1 MRLSSPDW
9 SIPAGLKWLEINGY
23 PMSFRDEGAGDPL
36 VLIHGS
42 FCDYRYWDAQ
52 IGPFTER
59 HRVVAPS
66 LRHYFPEIWDGKDAD
81 FSFAQHA
88 DDVAGLVRALGLDR
102 VHLLGHSRGG
112 AVAIEVAKRHPHVIR
127 SLILSDA
134 SCNLDLSETEENRN
148 ADAFRADLFRELRA
162 MVEAGDA
169 EAGVGRFINRL
180 IGPGAWASL
189 PRVRQLEMLQNLWT
203 TLVDDPLPP
212 TSDEDLRKFDFPIG
226 IILGEKSPSSY
237 ALWAAA
243 MRAKA
248 DFPEPVLIA
257 GAGHA
262 MNVQKPIEYNE
273 AVLGFLEGR

>member
-1 MRLSSPDW
+1 MRLSSPGW

-42 FCDYRYWDAQ
+42 FCDYRYWNAQ
-52 IGPFTER
+52 VGPFSER
-59 HRVVAPS
+59 HRVIAVS
-66 LRHYFPEIWDGKDAD
+66 LRHYFPEIWDGKDSD
-81 FSFAQHA
+81 FSFEQHA
-88 DDVAGLVRALGLDR
+88 DDVAGLARALGLDR

-112 AVAIEVAKRHPHVIR
+112 AVAIEVAKRHPDVIR
-127 SLILSDA
+127 SLILSDS
-134 SCNLDLSETEENRN
+134 SCKLDLAETEENRK

-162 MVEAGDA
+162 AVEAGDA
-169 EAGVGRFINRL
+169 EGGAGRFLDRL
-180 IGPGAWASL
+180 MAPGAWASL
-189 PRVRQLEMLQNLWT
+189 PRARQLEMLQNLWT
-203 TLVDDPLPP
+203 ALVDDPLPP
-212 TSDEDLRKFDFPIG
+212 TSDEDLRKFDFPIR

-248 DFPEPVLIA
+248 DFPEPVLIP